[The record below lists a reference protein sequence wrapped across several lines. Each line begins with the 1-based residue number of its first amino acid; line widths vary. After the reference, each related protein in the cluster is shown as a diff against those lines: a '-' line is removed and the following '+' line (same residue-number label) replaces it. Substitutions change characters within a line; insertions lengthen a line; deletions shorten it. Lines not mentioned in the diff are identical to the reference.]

1 MNATREALEEQLKR
15 HESDLRG
22 LNSYVKELR
31 EMTAARGTPSEA
43 FQDDLME
50 AEHNVRFYEG
60 AIARLK
66 EAIAAE
72 PESMA
77 YWVYEDAGGEWRWQ
91 LRAGNNRIVA
101 DSGQGYRSKDD
112 CLHGIAL
119 VKGATNA
126 PVKDKQ

>member
-1 MNATREALEEQLKR
+1 MKATREALEEQLKR

-22 LNSYVKELR
+22 LSSYIRQLKET
-31 EMTAARGTPSEA
+31 TAASDTPSEA
-43 FQDDLME
+43 FQDDLTE
-50 AEHNVRFYEG
+50 AEYNASFHED

-66 EAIAAE
+66 EAIARE

-77 YWVYEDAGGEWRWQ
+77 YWVYKDTGGEWRWQ

-101 DSGQGYRSKDD
+101 TSGESYHSKQD
-112 CLHGIAL
+112 CLHGITL